1 MKRRGAVNE
10 RVSMRSLAQYR
21 MTIWW
26 IRDFLA
32 ALCCPGVGVPGSFR
46 TTCATGWTG
55 RRGCRDRWHEKIK
68 HVRPGPQLRQTR
80 TKQIWRTKEFKK
92 RTKFSDFLRNHTFSV
107 GARSGAIYL
116 LLCKHSRWQQKKIAW
131 LLRPDVTPNYF
142 ANCRLQIIMD
152 VRFR

>member
-68 HVRPGPQLRQTR
+68 HMRPGCPEGDQQERNKSEELKNSREGLNFPIFYETTR
-80 TKQIWRTKEFKK
+80 
-92 RTKFSDFLRNHTFSV
+92 FLL
-107 GARSGAIYL
+107 GPDQELYIYF
-116 LLCKHSRWQQKKIAW
+116 
-131 LLRPDVTPNYF
+131 F
-142 ANCRLQIIMD
+142 ANTQDGNKERLLDCFVQMWHQIILQT
-152 VRFR
+152 VASKS